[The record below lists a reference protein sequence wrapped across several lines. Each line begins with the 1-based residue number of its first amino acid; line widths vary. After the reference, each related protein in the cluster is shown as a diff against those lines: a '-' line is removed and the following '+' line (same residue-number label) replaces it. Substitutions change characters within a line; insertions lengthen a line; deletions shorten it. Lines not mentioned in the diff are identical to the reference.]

1 MTLSVPSRTAI
12 FGSALALT
20 ILTACGGT
28 DNPPNNST
36 SRSPSAL
43 SSTVAKSDEGNARP
57 SGILYL
63 RTKQGDSASRPSTT
77 LRALDPVTGS
87 TTVVREFVHPTGVAP
102 SIDTNKSIRARNG
115 FSPDLQRMAATKT
128 VGTDSHVGWIDA
140 ANTFI
145 DISAHNAS
153 TNSFAN
159 KPQDTSPTFDATGA
173 FYYLDLVAR
182 AVMRVPAGAKNAEL
196 VRTETFTLTG
206 ILRDN
211 PKLYVSP
218 TGTVSVARSGGQHL
232 YAERDTIGSGGEL
245 VDDWLSSD
253 TFISQ
258 KAETPRGNPIYR
270 CTTTPPQRAHM
281 LDCAD
286 TPLTPRASDQDIGT
300 PVASPDKSRIAFS
313 ARRDGTTRV
322 FVIPATGG
330 GPIEIERFLV
340 TSDSVTLIQWLP

>member
-1 MTLSVPSRTAI
+1 MNLTLPAPSRTAI
-12 FGSALALT
+12 FGLALALT
-20 ILTACGGT
+20 ILTACDGT
-28 DNPPNNST
+28 SSPSNSST
-36 SRSPSAL
+36 NRSPSTF

-77 LRALDPVTGS
+77 LRALDPATGS
-87 TTVVREFVHPTGVAP
+87 TTVVREFVHPTDVAP
-102 SIDTNKSIRARNG
+102 SIDTNKAIRARNG

-128 VGTDSHVGWIDA
+128 VGTDNHVGWIDA

-173 FYYLDLVAR
+173 FYYLDLVAK

-196 VRTETFTLTG
+196 VRTETFTPTG

-218 TGTVSVARSGGQHL
+218 PPGPSASLAQADNTSTPSATRSVPAANSSMTGSAVTPSSRRRRRPRSATRSTDAQQPRRN
-232 YAERDTIGSGGEL
+232 ERTCSI
-245 VDDWLSSD
+245 
-253 TFISQ
+253 
-258 KAETPRGNPIYR
+258 A
-270 CTTTPPQRAHM
+270 
-281 LDCAD
+281 
-286 TPLTPRASDQDIGT
+286 LTHR
-300 PVASPDKSRIAFS
+300 
-313 ARRDGTTRV
+313 
-322 FVIPATGG
+322 
-330 GPIEIERFLV
+330 
-340 TSDSVTLIQWLP
+340 